1 MRCHRER
8 RESGSPMRTIIAAVF
23 GLMLV
28 AEPSQACQM
37 PRAMTPAE
45 VSQADTIFVGRVV
58 ELALP
63 NPAQRFR
70 PQAIAV
76 TIDVERVVRGREVS
90 GRLTVYG
97 YDSIDTRFRRS
108 IDEFQNGPAPLVEVA
123 IVFPD
128 TIKAKTGCRY
138 RNGTTG
144 AGEAVTSVSCG
155 IDLPVMIPFK
165 DNATIPLDHPTII
178 GIPCGGAYIRP
189 VRE

>member
-1 MRCHRER
+1 
-8 RESGSPMRTIIAAVF
+8 MRTTLSAVF

-28 AEPSQACQM
+28 VEPSQACQM
-37 PRAMTPAE
+37 PRALTPAE

-63 NPAQRFR
+63 NPAQRFGD
-70 PQAIAV
+70 QATAV
-76 TIDVERVVRGREVS
+76 TLDVERVVRGRGIN

-138 RNGTTG
+138 IDGRTG
-144 AGEAVTSVSCG
+144 AGNAVTSVSCG

-165 DNATIPLDHPTII
+165 NNARIPLDHPTII
-178 GIPCGGAYIRP
+178 GIPCGGSYIRP
-189 VRE
+189 LRE